1 MRRTYR
7 FVGSVGTVV
16 CVVGPGREV
25 ELPVFPGILK
35 HPMVD
40 ELRDL
45 LARPS
50 VARKYTILA
59 LRRAPWQVLRGVS
72 ARLAGGMPARGQPS
86 RRAGAGAAVPAVV
99 TPFPWSNNCRQR
111 VAVAALVCSL
121 PRSTAQPQEGELPAS
136 PGAGVGRAVARRPRC
151 SGSMRCLARPEIS

>member
-45 LARPS
+45 LVRPS

-59 LRRAPWQVLRGVS
+59 LRRAPWQVLREFPRDWLE
-72 ARLAGGMPARGQPS
+72 ACLPEANL
-86 RRAGAGAAVPAVV
+86 RAG
-99 TPFPWSNNCRQR
+99 RER
-111 VAVAALVCSL
+111 ALRFLLS
-121 PRSTAQPQEGELPAS
+121 
-136 PGAGVGRAVARRPRC
+136 
-151 SGSMRCLARPEIS
+151 